1 MASGCRRE
9 VRRVDGHP
17 GFLAAAVAGQ
27 FHGLPVAR
35 HLRSDGQSVE
45 LFKHVQSG
53 AFYLSQ
59 GLEDNVWKVPPADW
73 LIL

>member
-1 MASGCRRE
+1 MGSPLHAIFDLMDS
-9 VRRVDGHP
+9 
-17 GFLAAAVAGQ
+17 
-27 FHGLPVAR
+27 
-35 HLRSDGQSVE
+35 QSVE